1 MLFFQSRIAETKVGW
16 SALKEC
22 GRPANL
28 RRSGK
33 GVWAT
38 RPLILIVPWAGRPR
52 SFTVLWAGRPRSFIV
67 PWAGR
72 PRSYTDRTDAL
83 VLPKLWADCQAEYFL
98 RMVID
103 FGQEL

>member
-38 RPLILIVPWAGRPR
+38 RPLILTVPWAGRPR
-52 SFTVLWAGRPRSFIV
+52 SFTVLWAGRPRSFTV
-67 PWAGR
+67 
-72 PRSYTDRTDAL
+72 RTGAL